1 MGGTISPNTA
11 APTVEGVVPKQRTR
25 DDGKNDV
32 KENNFFD
39 VVFVKPDDPLLS
51 EGAPYPPEPPTS
63 FRPEHKWFADGAR
76 IEAAFR
82 KYFHR
87 AEPEQEKDSY
97 EVIICHANVIR
108 YFVCRAM
115 QIPPEAWLRMSLKHA
130 SLTFVSIRPSGKVSV
145 RGVGE
150 AGHFPP
156 EKLTT
161 T

>member
-63 FRPEHKWFADGAR
+63 FRPEHKWFSDGAR

-87 AEPEQEKDSY
+87 ADLEQVVEAAVFSSSTGTGGTRT
-97 EVIICHANVIR
+97 VGSPLRASSLRQPHRQHCAR
-108 YFVCRAM
+108 YF
-115 QIPPEAWLRMSLKHA
+115 S
-130 SLTFVSIRPSGKVSV
+130 
-145 RGVGE
+145 
-150 AGHFPP
+150 
-156 EKLTT
+156 
-161 T
+161 